1 MGKKKQTRGN
11 VPEFVSKIDQSVN
24 KRGGKGTN
32 AGECAWFCSQNWPKR
47 KQTWGNGNKRTTYNG
62 ISLALRFSSEKAGR
76 SDYKIMRCKS
86 RIVNLKAIAH
96 GQALIS

>member
-1 MGKKKQTRGN
+1 MGEREQTRGN
-11 VPEFVSKIDQSVN
+11 VLGFVPKIGQNVN
-24 KRGGKGTN
+24 KRGQIETN
-32 AGECAWFCSQNWPKR
+32 ALHTMEYRSR
-47 KQTWGNGNKRTTYNG
+47 Y
-62 ISLALRFSSEKAGR
+62 ALSEKAGR

>member
-1 MGKKKQTRGN
+1 MGTNVGKKKQTRGN

-62 ISLALRFSSEKAGR
+62 ISLALRFK
-76 SDYKIMRCKS
+76 
-86 RIVNLKAIAH
+86 
-96 GQALIS
+96 